1 MKSNYSVGVPN
12 RARQLLKYKTF
23 VDWGKGKSNYE
34 ICNLSGLR
42 TKALQGRSRNGG
54 GNRLP
59 EVRQNNVCTYRQ
71 DGNAGKRKPH
81 NKTDSMQRCGVSG
94 NAKEIYNQ
102 LKRTT
107 E

>member
-1 MKSNYSVGVPN
+1 M
-12 RARQLLKYKTF
+12 
-23 VDWGKGKSNYE
+23 NYE
-34 ICNLSGLR
+34 ICNLSRLR
-42 TKALQGRSRNGG
+42 TKALQRRSGNCG

-59 EVRQNNVCTYRQ
+59 EVWQNDVCAHRQ
-71 DGNAGKRKPH
+71 DGNTRKRKPH
-81 NKTDSMQRCGVSG
+81 NKTNSMQRCGVSG